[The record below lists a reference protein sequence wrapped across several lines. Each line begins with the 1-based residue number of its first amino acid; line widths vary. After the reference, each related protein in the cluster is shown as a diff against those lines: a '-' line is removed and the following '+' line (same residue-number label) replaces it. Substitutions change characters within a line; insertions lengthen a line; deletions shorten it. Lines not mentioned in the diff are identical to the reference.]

1 MDYGM
6 SSYSQFNSS
15 PTNPLA
21 SEYVT
26 TSQVYTARATGWVNF
41 VAVGGGG
48 GAKGFWGAFRWG
60 INFGEQLYNN
70 GAGSAGAAGGLAIKS
85 IYVTAGT
92 SYTITIGAGG
102 AGMTHYSGFNTNG
115 RAGSGSVT
123 SVVGPG
129 ISLVVTGGQGG
140 GSSGSIALNA
150 VGGSVA
156 NATNVTYDY
165 YSTGGNAVGATTGGT
180 GGSSVGIFGN
190 GKTSD
195 NGYGAGTGGG
205 STLNSNSPPNGYP
218 NEIGRNYT
226 RQLAGGIAT
235 TSNYC
240 ETTSVTAAN
249 SGVLSNCGGGGLT
262 VSQSVQYG
270 SANATGGR
278 GAVFAGGGGGYAYSQ
293 NYNGNDDPNGQS
305 WSANGTGA
313 AGGYGGGGGT
323 GYGYKW
329 WATYSDNP
337 LVDPG
342 IYASGTGGAGGQGL
356 VIVEYL

>member
-1 MDYGM
+1 M

-41 VAVGGGG
+41 VAIGAGG
-48 GAKGFWGAFRWG
+48 GAKGYWGSYRSSYQG
-60 INFGEQLYNN
+60 TNFND
-70 GAGSAGAAGGLAIKS
+70 GAGCPGAAGGLAIKS

-102 AGMTHYSGFNTNG
+102 TGITHYSGFNTNA

-140 GSSGSIALNA
+140 ASSGSITLNA
-150 VGGSVA
+150 VGGSIA
-156 NATNVTYDY
+156 NPTNVTYDY
-165 YSTGGNAVGATTGGT
+165 YAVGGAASGNISGSA

-190 GKTSD
+190 GKTAVTT

-205 STLNSNSPPNGYP
+205 GALNSNTPPNGYP
-218 NEIGRNYT
+218 NEIGRNFT

-240 ETTSVTAAN
+240 ATTSITAAD
-249 SGVLSNCGGGGLT
+249 SGVLANCGGGGVPVGGGFFGPASGNT
-262 VSQSVQYG
+262 
-270 SANATGGR
+270 TGGR
-278 GAVFAGGGGGYAYSQ
+278 GAVFAGGGVGNSYMQ
-293 NYNGNDDPNGQS
+293 TYNSNDPNGDQYGV
-305 WSANGTGA
+305 NGTGG
-313 AGGYGGGGGT
+313 AGGYGGGGAVGAA
-323 GYGYKW
+323 YRNW
-329 WATYSDNP
+329 FTYQEP
-337 LVDPG
+337 WTDPG
-342 IYASGTGGAGGQGL
+342 PIGASGTGGNGGQGL

>member
-1 MDYGM
+1 M

-48 GAKGFWGAFRWG
+48 GAKGFWGSFRWG
-60 INFGEQLYNN
+60 IVYGEQLYNN
-70 GAGSAGAAGGLAIKS
+70 GAGCAGAAGGLAIKS
-85 IYVTAGT
+85 VYVTAGT

-102 AGMTHYSGFNTNG
+102 TGMTHYSGFNTNG

-123 SVVGPG
+123 SVIGPG

-140 GSSGSIALNA
+140 GSSGSITLNA
-150 VGGSVA
+150 VGGSIA
-156 NATNVTYDY
+156 NPTNATYDY
-165 YSTGGNAVGATTGGT
+165 YAAGGNATGSATDAF

-190 GKTSD
+190 GKSGVTG
-195 NGYGAGTGGG
+195 GYGAGTGGSG
-205 STLNSNSPPNGYP
+205 STNSNTPSNGYP

-235 TSNYC
+235 TSNFC
-240 ETTSVTAAN
+240 ETSSITAAN
-249 SGVLSNCGGGGLT
+249 SGVLSNCGGGGKPEIL
-262 VSQSVQYG
+262 SQGGVNV
-270 SANATGGR
+270 AATGGR
-278 GAVFAGGGGGYAYSQ
+278 GAVFAGGGIGAAYNQ
-293 NYNGNDDPNGQS
+293 NYNGGEDQNGQQLS
-305 WSANGTGA
+305 STGTGA
-313 AGGYGGGGGT
+313 AGGYGGGGAA
-323 GYGYKW
+323 GYAYKW
-329 WATYSDNP
+329 WGTYQEP
-337 LVDPG
+337 WADPG
-342 IYASGTGGAGGQGL
+342 ILAYGIGGAGGQGL